1 MSLLVVAL
9 LSLICILFVRK
20 IKATDKDKKR
30 KIIGKRWNSKYVDF
44 VNEHSLAIRAIKE
57 LNSKDKF
64 SSIYPLIYKNC
75 YDTTRNFEDVSCKDY
90 LIYKFHLDTLGV
102 RRIIKSR
109 NNNISKEIDYKSK
122 VDLVKDKL
130 GNFDVSIED
139 LNEEKL
145 RNIESI
151 VFNDLI
157 EKVNT
162 DFYAEVHLYLTR
174 GRIHRVV
181 DEKKESFDLNEI
193 IDVLKSIDSSKL
205 IDGRRFYSGEV
216 WKSIERVERAKVSN
230 ELRQEIFERDGYTC
244 VNCGSTKKE
253 SLEIDHIMPISKGG
267 KTEPGNLQTLCRN
280 CNIRKGNNIEW
291 RDFNCWTAINF
302 TKTK

>member
-1 MSLLVVAL
+1 MQVISIVFISLFVVAL
-9 LSLICILFVRK
+9 LSFICILFVRK
-20 IKATDKDKKR
+20 IKATDKDKKS
-30 KIIGKRWNSKYVDF
+30 KIIGKRRNRKYVDF
-44 VNEHSLAIRAIKE
+44 INEHSLAIRAIKE
-57 LNSKDKF
+57 LNSKYQF
-64 SSIYPLIYKNC
+64 SSIYPLIYKYC
-75 YDTTRNFEDVSCKDY
+75 YDTIVNFENVSCKDY
-90 LIYKFHLDTLGV
+90 LIYQFHLDTLCV
-102 RRIIKSR
+102 RRIVKSR

-139 LNEEKL
+139 LDEEKL

-157 EKVNT
+157 EKVDT

-193 IDVLKSIDSSKL
+193 IDVLKSIDSSKV
-205 IDGRRFYSGEV
+205 IDGRRFFSGKV

-230 ELRQEIFERDGYTC
+230 ELRQETFERDGYTC
-244 VNCGSTKKE
+244 VICGSTEKE

-267 KTEPGNLQTLCRN
+267 KTEPDNLQTLCHD
-280 CNIRKGNNIEW
+280 CNIRKGNDID
-291 RDFNCWTAINF
+291 R
-302 TKTK
+302 

>member
-1 MSLLVVAL
+1 MQVISIVFISLL
-9 LSLICILFVRK
+9 LSLICISIYLFVRE

-30 KIIGKRWNSKYVDF
+30 KIIGKRRNRKYVDF

-57 LNSKDKF
+57 LNSKYQF
-64 SSIYPLIYKNC
+64 SPIYPLIYKNC
-75 YDTTRNFEDVSCKDY
+75 YDTTVNFEKVSCKDY
-90 LIYKFHLDTLGV
+90 LIYQFHLDTLRV

-122 VDLVKDKL
+122 VDLTKDKL

-174 GRIHRVV
+174 GRMHRVV
-181 DEKKESFDLNEI
+181 DEKKELFDLNEI
-193 IDVLKSIDSSKL
+193 IDVLKSIDSSKV

-216 WKSIERVERAKVSN
+216 WKSIERVERAKVSK

-267 KTEPGNLQTLCRN
+267 KTEPGNLQTLCHD
-280 CNIRKGNNIEW
+280 CNIRKGNDIDW
-291 RDFNCWTAINF
+291 
-302 TKTK
+302 

>member
-1 MSLLVVAL
+1 MQVISIVFISLFVVAL

-30 KIIGKRWNSKYVDF
+30 KIIGKRRNRKYVDF

-57 LNSKDKF
+57 LNSKYQF
-64 SSIYPLIYKNC
+64 SPIYPLIYKNR
-75 YDTTRNFEDVSCKDY
+75 YDSTVNFENVSCKDY
-90 LIYKFHLDTLGV
+90 LIYQFHLDTLCV
-102 RRIIKSR
+102 RRIVKSR

-122 VDLVKDKL
+122 VDLAKDKL
-130 GNFDVSIED
+130 GNFDVSIENLD
-139 LNEEKL
+139 EEKL
-145 RNIESI
+145 RNIESIESI

-157 EKVNT
+157 EKVDT

-193 IDVLKSIDSSKL
+193 IDVLKSIDSSKV
-205 IDGRRFYSGEV
+205 IDGRRFYSGKV

-244 VNCGSTKKE
+244 VICGSTEKE

-267 KTEPGNLQTLCRN
+267 KTEPDNLQTLCHD
-280 CNIRKGNNIEW
+280 CNIRKGNDID
-291 RDFNCWTAINF
+291 R
-302 TKTK
+302 

>member
-1 MSLLVVAL
+1 MQVILIVLISLL
-9 LSLICILFVRK
+9 LSLIICISIYLFVRE

-30 KIIGKRWNSKYVDF
+30 KIIGKRRNRKYVDF

-57 LNSKDKF
+57 LNSKYQF
-64 SSIYPLIYKNC
+64 SSIYPLIYKYC
-75 YDTTRNFEDVSCKDY
+75 YDSTRNFENVSCKDY
-90 LIYKFHLDTLGV
+90 LIYQFHLDTLSI

-122 VDLVKDKL
+122 VDLTKDKL

-139 LNEEKL
+139 LDEEKL

-157 EKVNT
+157 EKANT

-174 GRIHRVV
+174 GRMHRVI

-193 IDVLKSIDSSKL
+193 IDALKSIDSSKV
-205 IDGRRFYSGEV
+205 IDERRFYSGEV
-216 WKSIERVERAKVSN
+216 WNSIERVERAKVSN

-244 VNCGSTKKE
+244 VICGSTEKE
-253 SLEIDHIMPISKGG
+253 SLEIDHIKPISKGG
-267 KTEPGNLQTLCRN
+267 KTEPDNLQTLCHD
-280 CNIRKGNNIEW
+280 CNVRKGNNF
-291 RDFNCWTAINF
+291 DL
-302 TKTK
+302 

>member
-1 MSLLVVAL
+1 MQVILIVFISLLVVAL

-30 KIIGKRWNSKYVDF
+30 KIIGKRRNRKYVDF

-57 LNSKDKF
+57 LNSEYQF

-75 YDTTRNFEDVSCKDY
+75 YDTTVNFENVSCKDY
-90 LIYKFHLDTLGV
+90 LIYQFHLNTLSV

-109 NNNISKEIDYKSK
+109 NNNISKEIDYKGK
-122 VDLVKDKL
+122 IDLAKDKL

-151 VFNDLI
+151 VFNNLI

-181 DEKKESFDLNEI
+181 DEKKNYLI
-193 IDVLKSIDSSKL
+193 LMKS
-205 IDGRRFYSGEV
+205 
-216 WKSIERVERAKVSN
+216 
-230 ELRQEIFERDGYTC
+230 
-244 VNCGSTKKE
+244 
-253 SLEIDHIMPISKGG
+253 
-267 KTEPGNLQTLCRN
+267 
-280 CNIRKGNNIEW
+280 
-291 RDFNCWTAINF
+291 
-302 TKTK
+302 

>member
-1 MSLLVVAL
+1 MQAILIVFISLLVVAL

-30 KIIGKRWNSKYVDF
+30 KIIGKRRNRKYVDF

-57 LNSKDKF
+57 LNSKYKF

-75 YDTTRNFEDVSCKDY
+75 YDSTRNFENVSCKDY
-90 LIYKFHLDTLGV
+90 LIYQFHLNTLSV

-122 VDLVKDKL
+122 VDLAKDKL

-139 LNEEKL
+139 LDEEKL

-205 IDGRRFYSGEV
+205 IDGRRFYSREV
-216 WKSIERVERAKVSN
+216 WKSIERVERAKVSK

-244 VNCGSTKKE
+244 VNCGSTEKE

-267 KTEPGNLQTLCRN
+267 KTEPSNLQTLCRN
-280 CNIRKGNNIEW
+280 CNIRKGNDID
-291 RDFNCWTAINF
+291 R
-302 TKTK
+302 

>member
-1 MSLLVVAL
+1 MPVILIVFISLFVVVAL
-9 LSLICILFVRK
+9 LPFICILFVRK

-30 KIIGKRWNSKYVDF
+30 KIIGKRRNRKYVDF

-57 LNSKDKF
+57 LNSKYQF
-64 SSIYPLIYKNC
+64 SSIYPLIYKYC
-75 YDTTRNFEDVSCKDY
+75 YDTTVNFEKVSCKDY
-90 LIYKFHLDTLGV
+90 LIYQFHLDTLSV
-102 RRIIKSR
+102 RKIIKSR

-122 VDLVKDKL
+122 VDLAKDKL

-139 LNEEKL
+139 LDEEKL

-157 EKVNT
+157 EKVDT

-244 VNCGSTKKE
+244 VNCGSTERK
-253 SLEIDHIMPISKGG
+253 SLEIDHIMSISKGG
-267 KTEPGNLQTLCRN
+267 KTESDNLQTLCHD
-280 CNIRKGNNIEW
+280 CNIRKGNDID
-291 RDFNCWTAINF
+291 R
-302 TKTK
+302 

>member
-1 MSLLVVAL
+1 MQAILIVFISLLVVAL
-9 LSLICILFVRK
+9 LSLLCILFVRE

-30 KIIGKRWNSKYVDF
+30 KIIGKRRNRKYVDF

-57 LNSKDKF
+57 LNSKYQF

-122 VDLVKDKL
+122 ADLVKDKL

-181 DEKKESFDLNEI
+181 DEKKELFDLNEI

-205 IDGRRFYSGEV
+205 IDGRRFYSREV
-216 WKSIERVERAKVSN
+216 WKSIERVERAKVSK

-244 VNCGSTKKE
+244 VNCGSTEKE

-267 KTEPGNLQTLCRN
+267 KTEPSNLQTLCRN
-280 CNIRKGNNIEW
+280 CNIRKGNDID
-291 RDFNCWTAINF
+291 R
-302 TKTK
+302 

>member
-1 MSLLVVAL
+1 MQAILIVFISLLVVAL

-30 KIIGKRWNSKYVDF
+30 KIIGKRRNRKYVDF
-44 VNEHSLAIRAIKE
+44 VNEHSLAIKAIKE
-57 LNSKDKF
+57 LNSKYQF

-139 LNEEKL
+139 LDEEKL

-151 VFNDLI
+151 VFNNLI

-193 IDVLKSIDSSKL
+193 IDVLKSIDSSQL
-205 IDGRRFYSGEV
+205 IDGRRFYSREV
-216 WKSIERVERAKVSN
+216 WKSIERVERAKVSK

-244 VNCGSTKKE
+244 VNCGSTEKE

-267 KTEPGNLQTLCRN
+267 KTEPSNLQTLCRN
-280 CNIRKGNNIEW
+280 CNIRKGNDID
-291 RDFNCWTAINF
+291 R
-302 TKTK
+302 

>member
-1 MSLLVVAL
+1 MQVILIVLISLL
-9 LSLICILFVRK
+9 LSLIICISIYLFVRE

-30 KIIGKRWNSKYVDF
+30 KIIGKRRNRKYVDF

-57 LNSKDKF
+57 LNSKYQF
-64 SSIYPLIYKNC
+64 SSIYPLIYKYC
-75 YDTTRNFEDVSCKDY
+75 YDSTRNFENVSCKDY
-90 LIYKFHLDTLGV
+90 LIYQFHLDTLSI

-122 VDLVKDKL
+122 VDLTKDKL

-139 LNEEKL
+139 LDEEKL

-157 EKVNT
+157 EKVNN

-174 GRIHRVV
+174 GRMHRVI

-193 IDVLKSIDSSKL
+193 IDALKSIDSSKV

-216 WKSIERVERAKVSN
+216 WGSIERVERAKVSN

-244 VNCGSTKKE
+244 VNCGSTEKE
-253 SLEIDHIMPISKGG
+253 SLEIDHIKPISKGG
-267 KTEPGNLQTLCRN
+267 KTEPGNLQTLCHD
-280 CNIRKGNNIEW
+280 CNVRKGN
-291 RDFNCWTAINF
+291 DFDL
-302 TKTK
+302 

>member
-1 MSLLVVAL
+1 MQVISIVFISLL
-9 LSLICILFVRK
+9 LSLIYISIYLFVRK
-20 IKATDKDKKR
+20 IKATDKDKKH
-30 KIIGKRWNSKYVDF
+30 KIIGKRRNRKYVDF

-57 LNSKDKF
+57 LNSKYQF
-64 SSIYPLIYKNC
+64 SPIYPLIYKNC
-75 YDTTRNFEDVSCKDY
+75 YDSTRNFEDISCKDY
-90 LIYKFHLDTLGV
+90 LIYQFHLNTLSV

-122 VDLVKDKL
+122 VDLAKDKL

-139 LNEEKL
+139 LDEEKM

-157 EKVNT
+157 EKANT

-174 GRIHRVV
+174 GRMHRVI

-193 IDVLKSIDSSKL
+193 IDALKSIDSSKL
-205 IDGRRFYSGEV
+205 KDGRRFYSGEV
-216 WKSIERVERAKVSN
+216 WNSIERVERAKVSN

-244 VNCGSTKKE
+244 VNCGSTEKE

-280 CNIRKGNNIEW
+280 CNIRKENNI
-291 RDFNCWTAINF
+291 D
-302 TKTK
+302 

>member
-1 MSLLVVAL
+1 MQAISIVFISLLVVAL

-30 KIIGKRWNSKYVDF
+30 KIIGKRRNRKYVDF
-44 VNEHSLAIRAIKE
+44 VNEHSLAIIAIKE
-57 LNSKDKF
+57 LNSKYQF
-64 SSIYPLIYKNC
+64 IPFYPLIYKNR
-75 YDTTRNFEDVSCKDY
+75 YNTTVNFEKVSCKDY
-90 LIYKFHLDTLGV
+90 LIYQFHLDTLGV

-122 VDLVKDKL
+122 VDLTKDKL

-145 RNIESI
+145 RKIESI

-181 DEKKESFDLNEI
+181 DEKKELFDLNEI
-193 IDVLKSIDSSKL
+193 IDVLKNIDSSKVK
-205 IDGRRFYSGEV
+205 DGRRFYSRKV
-216 WKSIERVERAKVSN
+216 WDSIERVERAKVSN

-244 VNCGSTKKE
+244 VNCGSTEKE
-253 SLEIDHIMPISKGG
+253 LLEIDHIKPISKGG
-267 KTEPGNLQTLCRN
+267 KTEPANLQTLCHD
-280 CNIRKGNNIEW
+280 CNIRKGNNI
-291 RDFNCWTAINF
+291 D
-302 TKTK
+302 

>member
-1 MSLLVVAL
+1 MQVILIVLISLL
-9 LSLICILFVRK
+9 LSLIICISIYLFVRE

-30 KIIGKRWNSKYVDF
+30 KIIGKRRNRKYVDF
-44 VNEHSLAIRAIKE
+44 VNEHSFAIRAIKE
-57 LNSKDKF
+57 LNSKYQF
-64 SSIYPLIYKNC
+64 SSIYPLIYKYC
-75 YDTTRNFEDVSCKDY
+75 YDSTRNFEKVSCKDY
-90 LIYKFHLDTLGV
+90 LIYQFHLDTLSI

-109 NNNISKEIDYKSK
+109 NNNIIKEIDYKSK

-162 DFYAEVHLYLTR
+162 DFYTEVHLYLTR
-174 GRIHRVV
+174 GRIHIVV

-193 IDVLKSIDSSKL
+193 IDALKSIDSSKV
-205 IDGRRFYSGEV
+205 IDGRRFYSREV
-216 WKSIERVERAKVSN
+216 WGSIERVERAKVSN

-244 VNCGSTKKE
+244 VNCGSTEKE
-253 SLEIDHIMPISKGG
+253 SLEIDHIKPISKGG
-267 KTEPGNLQTLCRN
+267 KTEPGNLQTLCHD
-280 CNIRKGNNIEW
+280 CNVRKENNIDW
-291 RDFNCWTAINF
+291 WDFNC
-302 TKTK
+302 

>member
-1 MSLLVVAL
+1 MQVILIVLISLL
-9 LSLICILFVRK
+9 LSLIICISIYLFVRE

-30 KIIGKRWNSKYVDF
+30 KIIGKRRNRKYVDF

-57 LNSKDKF
+57 LNSKYQF
-64 SSIYPLIYKNC
+64 SSIYPLIYKYC
-75 YDTTRNFEDVSCKDY
+75 YDSTRNFEKVSCKDY
-90 LIYKFHLDTLGV
+90 LIYQFHLDTLSI

-122 VDLVKDKL
+122 VDLTKDKL

-139 LNEEKL
+139 LDEEKL

-157 EKVNT
+157 EKANT

-174 GRIHRVV
+174 GRMHRVI

-193 IDVLKSIDSSKL
+193 IDALKSIDSSKV
-205 IDGRRFYSGEV
+205 IDERRFYSGEV
-216 WKSIERVERAKVSN
+216 WNSIERVERAKVSN

-244 VNCGSTKKE
+244 VNCGSTEKE
-253 SLEIDHIMPISKGG
+253 SLEIDHIQPISKGG

-280 CNIRKGNNIEW
+280 CNIRKGNNI
-291 RDFNCWTAINF
+291 D
-302 TKTK
+302 

>member
-1 MSLLVVAL
+1 MQVISIVFISLL
-9 LSLICILFVRK
+9 LSLICISIYLLVRK
-20 IKATDKDKKR
+20 IKATDKDKKH
-30 KIIGKRWNSKYVDF
+30 KIIGKRRNRKYVDF

-57 LNSKDKF
+57 LNSKYQF
-64 SSIYPLIYKNC
+64 SPIYPLIYKNY
-75 YDTTRNFEDVSCKDY
+75 YDSTRNFEDISCKDY
-90 LIYKFHLDTLGV
+90 LIYQFHLNTLSV

-122 VDLVKDKL
+122 VDLAKDKL
-130 GNFDVSIED
+130 GNFDVFIED
-139 LNEEKL
+139 LNEEKI

-174 GRIHRVV
+174 GRMHRVI

-193 IDVLKSIDSSKL
+193 IDALKSIDSSKL
-205 IDGRRFYSGEV
+205 KDGRRFYSGEV
-216 WKSIERVERAKVSN
+216 WNSIERVERAKVSN

-244 VNCGSTKKE
+244 VNCGSTEKE
-253 SLEIDHIMPISKGG
+253 SLEIDHIQPISKGG
-267 KTEPGNLQTLCRN
+267 KTEPSNLQTLCRN
-280 CNIRKGNNIEW
+280 CNIRKGNNI
-291 RDFNCWTAINF
+291 D
-302 TKTK
+302 

>member
-1 MSLLVVAL
+1 MQVISIVFISLL
-9 LSLICILFVRK
+9 LSLICISIYLFVRK
-20 IKATDKDKKR
+20 IKATDKDKKH
-30 KIIGKRWNSKYVDF
+30 KIIGKRRNRKYVDF

-57 LNSKDKF
+57 LNNKYQF
-64 SSIYPLIYKNC
+64 SPIYPLIYKNC
-75 YDTTRNFEDVSCKDY
+75 YDSTRNFEDISCKDY
-90 LIYKFHLDTLGV
+90 LIYQFHLDTLIV

-122 VDLVKDKL
+122 VDLAKDKL

-139 LNEEKL
+139 LNEEKM

-174 GRIHRVV
+174 GRMHRVI

-193 IDVLKSIDSSKL
+193 IDALKSIDSSKL
-205 IDGRRFYSGEV
+205 KDGRRFYSREV
-216 WKSIERVERAKVSN
+216 WNSIERVERAKVSN

-244 VNCGSTKKE
+244 VNCGSTEKE

-267 KTEPGNLQTLCRN
+267 KTEPSNLQTLCRN
-280 CNIRKGNNIEW
+280 CNIRKGNKI
-291 RDFNCWTAINF
+291 D
-302 TKTK
+302 

>member
-1 MSLLVVAL
+1 MQVILIVFISLLVVAL

-30 KIIGKRWNSKYVDF
+30 KIIGKRRNRKYVDF

-57 LNSKDKF
+57 LNSKYKF

-75 YDTTRNFEDVSCKDY
+75 YDSTRNFENVSCKDY
-90 LIYKFHLDTLGV
+90 LIYQFHLNTLSV

-122 VDLVKDKL
+122 VDLAKDKL

-139 LNEEKL
+139 LDEEKL

-174 GRIHRVV
+174 GRMHRVV

-193 IDVLKSIDSSKL
+193 IDVLKSIDSSKV

-216 WKSIERVERAKVSN
+216 WDSIKRVERAKVSK

-244 VNCGSTKKE
+244 VNCGSTEKE

-267 KTEPGNLQTLCRN
+267 KTEPSNLQTLCRN
-280 CNIRKGNNIEW
+280 CNIRKGNDIDW
-291 RDFNCWTAINF
+291 RDFNC
-302 TKTK
+302 

>member
-1 MSLLVVAL
+1 MQVILIVFISLLVVAL

-30 KIIGKRWNSKYVDF
+30 RIIGKRRNRKYVDF

-57 LNSKDKF
+57 LNSKYQF

-90 LIYKFHLDTLGV
+90 LIYQFHLNTLSV
-102 RRIIKSR
+102 RRIIKNR

-122 VDLVKDKL
+122 VDLAKDKL

-181 DEKKESFDLNEI
+181 DEKKELFDLNEI
-193 IDVLKSIDSSKL
+193 IDVLKSIDSSKV

-216 WKSIERVERAKVSN
+216 WKSIERVERAKVSE
-230 ELRQEIFERDGYTC
+230 ELRQEKFERDGYTC
-244 VNCGSTKKE
+244 VNCGSTEKE

-267 KTEPGNLQTLCRN
+267 KTEPSNLQTLCRN
-280 CNIRKGNNIEW
+280 CNIRKGNDID
-291 RDFNCWTAINF
+291 R
-302 TKTK
+302 

>member
-1 MSLLVVAL
+1 MQVISIVFISLLVVAL

-30 KIIGKRWNSKYVDF
+30 RIIGKRRNRKYVDF

-57 LNSKDKF
+57 LNSKYKF
-64 SSIYPLIYKNC
+64 GSIYPLIYKNC

-205 IDGRRFYSGEV
+205 IDGRRFYSREV
-216 WKSIERVERAKVSN
+216 WKSIERVERAKVSK

-244 VNCGSTKKE
+244 VNCGSTEKE

-267 KTEPGNLQTLCRN
+267 KTEPSNLQTLCRN
-280 CNIRKGNNIEW
+280 CNIRKGNDID
-291 RDFNCWTAINF
+291 R
-302 TKTK
+302 

>member
-1 MSLLVVAL
+1 MQAILIVFISLLVVAL

-30 KIIGKRWNSKYVDF
+30 KIIGKRRNRKYVDF

-57 LNSKDKF
+57 LNSKYKF

-205 IDGRRFYSGEV
+205 IDGRRFYSREV
-216 WKSIERVERAKVSN
+216 WKSIERVERAKVSK

-244 VNCGSTKKE
+244 VICGSTEKE

-267 KTEPGNLQTLCRN
+267 KTEPSNLQTLCRN
-280 CNIRKGNNIEW
+280 CNIRKGNDID
-291 RDFNCWTAINF
+291 R
-302 TKTK
+302 

>member
-1 MSLLVVAL
+1 MQVILIVLISLL
-9 LSLICILFVRK
+9 LSLIICISIYLFVRE

-30 KIIGKRWNSKYVDF
+30 RIIGKRRNRKYVDF

-57 LNSKDKF
+57 LNSKYQF
-64 SSIYPLIYKNC
+64 SPIYPLIYKNC
-75 YDTTRNFEDVSCKDY
+75 YDTTVNFEKVSCKDY
-90 LIYKFHLDTLGV
+90 LIYQFHLDTLRV

-122 VDLVKDKL
+122 VDLAKDKL

-139 LNEEKL
+139 LNEEKM

-174 GRIHRVV
+174 GRMHRVI

-193 IDVLKSIDSSKL
+193 IDALKSIDSSKL
-205 IDGRRFYSGEV
+205 KEGRRFYSAEV
-216 WKSIERVERAKVSN
+216 WNSIERVERAKVSN

-244 VNCGSTKKE
+244 VNCGSTEKE
-253 SLEIDHIMPISKGG
+253 SLEIDHIQPISKGG
-267 KTEPGNLQTLCRN
+267 KTEPGNLQTLCHD
-280 CNIRKGNNIEW
+280 CNFRKGNNI
-291 RDFNCWTAINF
+291 DL
-302 TKTK
+302 

>member
-1 MSLLVVAL
+1 MQVILIVFISLLVVAL

-30 KIIGKRWNSKYVDF
+30 KIIGKRRNRKYVDF

-57 LNSKDKF
+57 LNSKYKF

-75 YDTTRNFEDVSCKDY
+75 YDSTRNFENFSCKDY
-90 LIYKFHLDTLGV
+90 LIYQFHLNTLSV

-122 VDLVKDKL
+122 VDLAKDKL

-139 LNEEKL
+139 LDEEKL

-174 GRIHRVV
+174 GRMHRVV

-193 IDVLKSIDSSKL
+193 IDVLKSIDSSKV

-216 WKSIERVERAKVSN
+216 WDSIKRVERAKVSK

-244 VNCGSTKKE
+244 VNCGSTEKE

-267 KTEPGNLQTLCRN
+267 KTEPSNLQTLCRN
-280 CNIRKGNNIEW
+280 CNIRKGNDIDW
-291 RDFNCWTAINF
+291 RDFNC
-302 TKTK
+302 

>member
-1 MSLLVVAL
+1 MQVILIVFISLLVVAL

-30 KIIGKRWNSKYVDF
+30 KIIGKRRNRKYVDF

-57 LNSKDKF
+57 LNSKYKF

-181 DEKKESFDLNEI
+181 DEKKELFDLNEI
-193 IDVLKSIDSSKL
+193 IDVLKSIDSSKV

-216 WKSIERVERAKVSN
+216 WKSIERVERAKVSK

-244 VNCGSTKKE
+244 VNCGSTEKE

-267 KTEPGNLQTLCRN
+267 KTEPSNLQTLCRN
-280 CNIRKGNNIEW
+280 CNIRKGNDID
-291 RDFNCWTAINF
+291 R
-302 TKTK
+302 

>member
-1 MSLLVVAL
+1 MQVISIVFISLFVVAL
-9 LSLICILFVRK
+9 LSFICILFVRK
-20 IKATDKDKKR
+20 IKATDKDKKS
-30 KIIGKRWNSKYVDF
+30 KIIGKRRNRKYVDF
-44 VNEHSLAIRAIKE
+44 VNEHSLAIRAIKG
-57 LNSKDKF
+57 LNSKYQF

-75 YDTTRNFEDVSCKDY
+75 YDTTVNFENVSCKDY
-90 LIYKFHLDTLGV
+90 LIYQFHLDTLCV
-102 RRIIKSR
+102 RRIVKSR

-122 VDLVKDKL
+122 VDLAKDKL
-130 GNFDVSIED
+130 GNFDVSIENLD
-139 LNEEKL
+139 EEKL
-145 RNIESI
+145 RNIESIESI

-157 EKVNT
+157 EKVDT

-193 IDVLKSIDSSKL
+193 IDVLKSIDSSKV
-205 IDGRRFYSGEV
+205 IDGRRFYSGKV

-244 VNCGSTKKE
+244 VICGSTEKE

-267 KTEPGNLQTLCRN
+267 KTEPDNLQTLCHD
-280 CNIRKGNNIEW
+280 CNIRKGNDID
-291 RDFNCWTAINF
+291 R
-302 TKTK
+302 

>member
-1 MSLLVVAL
+1 MQVILIVFISLLVVAL
-9 LSLICILFVRK
+9 LSLVCILFVKK
-20 IKATDKDKKR
+20 IKATDKDKKS
-30 KIIGKRWNSKYVDF
+30 KIIGKRRNRKYVDF
-44 VNEHSLAIRAIKE
+44 INEHSLAIRAIKE
-57 LNSKDKF
+57 LNSKYQF
-64 SSIYPLIYKNC
+64 SPIYPLIYKYC
-75 YDTTRNFEDVSCKDY
+75 YDTIVNFENVSCKDY
-90 LIYKFHLDTLGV
+90 LIYQFHLDTLCV

-122 VDLVKDKL
+122 VDLAKDKL
-130 GNFDVSIED
+130 GNFDVSIENLD
-139 LNEEKL
+139 EEKL
-145 RNIESI
+145 RNIESIESI

-157 EKVNT
+157 EKVDT

-193 IDVLKSIDSSKL
+193 IDVLKSIDSSKV
-205 IDGRRFYSGEV
+205 IDGRRFYSGKV

-244 VNCGSTKKE
+244 VICGSTEKE

-267 KTEPGNLQTLCRN
+267 KTEPDNLQTLCHD
-280 CNIRKGNNIEW
+280 CNIRKGNDID
-291 RDFNCWTAINF
+291 R
-302 TKTK
+302 

>member
-1 MSLLVVAL
+1 M
-9 LSLICILFVRK
+9 
-20 IKATDKDKKR
+20 
-30 KIIGKRWNSKYVDF
+30 NSKY
-44 VNEHSLAIRAIKE
+44 
-57 LNSKDKF
+57 KF
-64 SSIYPLIYKNC
+64 STIYPLIYKYC
-75 YDTTRNFEDVSCKDY
+75 YDTTVNFENVSCKDY
-90 LIYKFHLDTLGV
+90 LIYQFHLDTLSV
-102 RRIIKSR
+102 RKIIKSR

-122 VDLVKDKL
+122 VDLAKDKL
-130 GNFDVSIED
+130 GNFDVSIENLD
-139 LNEEKL
+139 EEKL

-157 EKVNT
+157 EKVDT
-162 DFYAEVHLYLTR
+162 DFYAEVHLYLMR

-230 ELRQEIFERDGYTC
+230 ELRQEIFERDGFTC
-244 VNCGSTKKE
+244 VICGSTEKE

-267 KTEPGNLQTLCRN
+267 KTEPDNLQTLCHD
-280 CNIRKGNNIEW
+280 CNIRKGNDID
-291 RDFNCWTAINF
+291 R
-302 TKTK
+302 

>member
-1 MSLLVVAL
+1 MQVILIVLISLL
-9 LSLICILFVRK
+9 LSLIICISIYLFVRE

-30 KIIGKRWNSKYVDF
+30 KIIGKRRNRKYVDF

-57 LNSKDKF
+57 LNSKYQF
-64 SSIYPLIYKNC
+64 SSIYPLIYKYC
-75 YDTTRNFEDVSCKDY
+75 YDSTRNFEKVSCKDY
-90 LIYKFHLDTLGV
+90 LIYQFHLDTLSI

-122 VDLVKDKL
+122 VDLTKDKL

-139 LNEEKL
+139 LDEEKL

-174 GRIHRVV
+174 GRMHRVI

-193 IDVLKSIDSSKL
+193 IDALKSIDSSKV

-216 WKSIERVERAKVSN
+216 WGSIERVERAKVSN

-244 VNCGSTKKE
+244 VICGSTEKE
-253 SLEIDHIMPISKGG
+253 SLEIDHIKPISKGG
-267 KTEPGNLQTLCRN
+267 KTEPGNLQTLCHD
-280 CNIRKGNNIEW
+280 CNVRKGN
-291 RDFNCWTAINF
+291 DFDL
-302 TKTK
+302 

>member
-1 MSLLVVAL
+1 MQVISIVFISLLVVAL

-30 KIIGKRWNSKYVDF
+30 RIIGKRRNRKYVDF

-57 LNSKDKF
+57 LNSKYQF
-64 SSIYPLIYKNC
+64 SLIYPLIYKYC
-75 YDTTRNFEDVSCKDY
+75 YDTTVNFENVSCKDY
-90 LIYKFHLDTLGV
+90 LIYQFHLNTLSV

-122 VDLVKDKL
+122 VDLAKDKL

-139 LNEEKL
+139 LDEEKL

-193 IDVLKSIDSSKL
+193 IDVLKSIDSSQL

-216 WKSIERVERAKVSN
+216 WKSIERVERAKVSK

-244 VNCGSTKKE
+244 VNCGSTEKE

-267 KTEPGNLQTLCRN
+267 KTEPSNLQTLCRN
-280 CNIRKGNNIEW
+280 CNIRKGNDIDW
-291 RDFNCWTAINF
+291 RDFNC
-302 TKTK
+302 

>member
-1 MSLLVVAL
+1 MQVILIVFISLLVVAL

-30 KIIGKRWNSKYVDF
+30 KIIGKRRNRKYVDF
-44 VNEHSLAIRAIKE
+44 VNEHSLAIRTIKG
-57 LNSKDKF
+57 LNSKYQF

-75 YDTTRNFEDVSCKDY
+75 YDTARNFKDVSCKDY
-90 LIYKFHLDTLGV
+90 LIYQFHLDTLSV

-109 NNNISKEIDYKSK
+109 NNNISKEIDYKGK
-122 VDLVKDKL
+122 VDLAKDKL
-130 GNFDVSIED
+130 GDFDVSIED

-157 EKVNT
+157 EKVDT

-181 DEKKESFDLNEI
+181 DEKKELFDLNEI
-193 IDVLKSIDSSKL
+193 IDVLKSIDSSKV
-205 IDGRRFYSGEV
+205 IDGRRFYSRKV
-216 WKSIERVERAKVSN
+216 WNSIERVERAKVSN

-244 VNCGSTKKE
+244 VNCGSTKK
-253 SLEIDHIMPISKGG
+253 SH
-267 KTEPGNLQTLCRN
+267 
-280 CNIRKGNNIEW
+280 
-291 RDFNCWTAINF
+291 
-302 TKTK
+302 

>member
-1 MSLLVVAL
+1 MPVISIVFISLLVVAL

-30 KIIGKRWNSKYVDF
+30 KIIGKRRNRKYVDF

-57 LNSKDKF
+57 LNSKYKF
-64 SSIYPLIYKNC
+64 STIYPLIYKNR
-75 YDTTRNFEDVSCKDY
+75 YDTTVNFEKVSCKDY
-90 LIYKFHLDTLGV
+90 LIYQFHLDTLGV
-102 RRIIKSR
+102 RRIIKNR

-122 VDLVKDKL
+122 VDLTKDKL

-139 LNEEKL
+139 LNGEKL

-157 EKVNT
+157 EKVNN

-181 DEKKESFDLNEI
+181 DEKKELFDLNEI
-193 IDVLKSIDSSKL
+193 IDVLKSIDSSKV
-205 IDGRRFYSGEV
+205 IDGRRFYSREV

-244 VNCGSTKKE
+244 VNCGSTEKE
-253 SLEIDHIMPISKGG
+253 SLEIDHIKPISKGG
-267 KTEPGNLQTLCRN
+267 KTEPGNLQTLCHD
-280 CNIRKGNNIEW
+280 CNIRKGNNI
-291 RDFNCWTAINF
+291 D
-302 TKTK
+302 